1 MFKVAVIGQGY
12 VGFPLAIHA
21 AEAGNTV
28 IGYDID
34 DSKVTDINGGKFI
47 IPELDS
53 NLINSLLRNG
63 KYIPTNDP
71 TLMATSDIIVI
82 AVPTPLNNV
91 GNPDI
96 AMLITA
102 AEIVAKNCKSD
113 ALVINESTS
122 FPGTLRNL
130 IKPIFDKNRFDNEII
145 FASAPERVDPGNLK
159 WNIKNTPRIVCG
171 LTEDATQKTIDF
183 YQTFCD
189 IVQETSSPEV
199 AEASKLFENTFRMVN
214 ISLVNEFA
222 DISSKL
228 GFSAHEAIAAAA
240 TKPFGF
246 MAFYPGIGVGG
257 HCIPIDPMY
266 LSYSAKV
273 VEAEP
278 KLIDLAQSINKRMPR
293 YTAEKIKT
301 LMDNDLSN
309 KRIQIAGIS
318 YKPNI
323 PDIRES
329 PAIELLKELR
339 KLGAIVTW
347 CDPLVKNFNTEI
359 SSSLSQDLDLGLVV
373 TPHDQFDFSEW
384 KNSGIK
390 VFDLS
395 ANSINYGWPK
405 FF

>member
-222 DISSKL
+222 DISNKL